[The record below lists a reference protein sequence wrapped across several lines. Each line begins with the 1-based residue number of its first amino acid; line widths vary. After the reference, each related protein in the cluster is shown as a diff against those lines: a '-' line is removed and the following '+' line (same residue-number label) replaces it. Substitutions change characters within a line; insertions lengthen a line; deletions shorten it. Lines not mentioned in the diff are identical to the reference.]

1 MTKLELSLLVH
12 TTELNGVLFMENN
25 KFTWTDFYTEFAD
38 KLLPFKN
45 NRGELLKII
54 KAKYDDLNMRYPFI
68 DETEPVDDICPF
80 TVFGCFNKGITD
92 ENRIAIMS
100 TIGKKIGVSADPPK
114 VFLGIPVLNN
124 MRAWFFAYKADR
136 KPEDINNLWSLFESA
151 MTFADN
157 PSPIARSS
165 FIRDYD
171 KVIKQIG
178 IKWNVTMGIYWIRPF
193 SFLNLDE
200 VNRNYLLDSTNP
212 LSADLKIISNLK
224 QLPMAETYLGLIDV
238 CMNYFK
244 KPDGLLKS
252 FPELSYNA
260 WLSKPS
266 DSEEKKV
273 STASVLKWFGPIID
287 ALRKHGGS
295 GTPEQVREQIIA
307 DLNLPAEIVN
317 ETRGKLGL
325 KKFDNEV
332 AFARN
337 YLAYEGYIDKSI
349 KGLWKLTEKGLAA
362 KIDMET
368 ASDIFIKWQEIL
380 RERKEKEGETTT
392 GERIQDEIRFWI
404 FSPGEKSSKW
414 DEFYSKGI
422 MGIGWDEMGDL
433 KQYPS
438 KDAMKTKMKEL
449 YGQDFTY
456 VNAAHATWQF
466 ANELNPGDIV
476 YAKKGMYKLI
486 GRGVVESDYIFDD
499 TRDEYKHIHK
509 IKWTDNGEW
518 DHPGQAVLKVLTD
531 ITAYTDYLEKL
542 EALFIEYAGEEIHGI
557 KEITYPEYTD
567 ADFLGEVFLDAERY
581 ELLINLLKR
590 KKNIIMQGAPGVG
603 KTYAARRLA
612 YSIMGSRDSSRVMI
626 VQFHQSYSYE
636 DFIMGY
642 RPTKDGFEL
651 TPGPFYEFCKKAQ
664 DDNERDYFFI
674 IDEINRGNL
683 SKIFGELLML
693 IENDKRGEKLRLLY
707 SNEQFAVPKNVHII
721 GMMNT
726 ADRSLAIIDYALRRR
741 FAFFDLEPAFDSEGF
756 KAMMTESDHPKYYAL
771 VEKIMVLNEFIS
783 NDETLGE
790 GFRIGH
796 SYLCLKDDVSDE
808 LLRAVIEYEIL
819 PLLNEYWF
827 DERSKLEQWTK
838 KLYGVLND

>member
-1 MTKLELSLLVH
+1 
-12 TTELNGVLFMENN
+12 MEIN
-25 KFTWTDFYTEFAD
+25 KFKWAGFYSEFAD
-38 KLLPFKN
+38 KLLLFKN
-45 NRGELLKII
+45 NRGELLSIL
-54 KAKYDDLNMRYPFI
+54 KAEYDALNMRYPFI
-68 DETEPVDDICPF
+68 DENEPVDDICPF

-92 ENRIAIMS
+92 DNRIALMS
-100 TIGKKIGVSADPPK
+100 AIGEKIGVNAETPK
-114 VFLGIPVLNN
+114 EFSGIPVLNN
-124 MRAWFFAYKADR
+124 MRAWFFAYKTDR
-136 KPEDINNLWSLFESA
+136 KPDDINNLWSLFESA
-151 MTFADN
+151 MSFADN

-171 KVIKQIG
+171 RVIKQIG
-178 IKWNVTMGIYWIRPF
+178 IKWNVTMGLYWIRPY

-200 VNRNYLLDSTNP
+200 VNRNYLLDIDNP
-212 LSADLKIISNLK
+212 LYADVSNISNLK
-224 QLPMAETYLGLIDV
+224 QLPSAESYLELIDV
-238 CMNYFK
+238 CADYFG
-244 KPDGLLKS
+244 KPNAQFKS
-252 FPELSYNA
+252 FPNLSYQA

-266 DSEEKKV
+266 EGQGKKI
-273 STASVLKWFGPIID
+273 STANFLRWFSPIIN
-287 ALRKHGGS
+287 ALRSLGGA
-295 GTPEQVREQIIA
+295 GTPEQVRKQIIT
-307 DLNLPAEIVN
+307 DLQLPDEIVD

-332 AFARN
+332 AFARA
-337 YLAYEGYIDKSI
+337 YLAYEGFLDKST
-349 KGLWKLTEKGLAA
+349 KGVWKLTEKGFAA
-362 KIDMET
+362 QIDSEM

-380 RERKEKEGETTT
+380 KDRKEKEEATIT
-392 GERIQDEIRFWI
+392 GESSQEEIRHWI
-404 FSPGEKSSKW
+404 YSPGEKSIKW
-414 DEFYSKGI
+414 DEFYSNGV
-422 MGIGWDEMGDL
+422 MGMRWDEMGDL

-438 KDAMKTKMKEL
+438 KDAMKVKMKEL
-449 YGQDFTY
+449 YGQEYTY
-456 VNAAHATWQF
+456 LHAAHATWQF
-466 ANELNPGDIV
+466 VHELRPGDIV
-476 YAKKGMYKLI
+476 YAKKGKFKII
-486 GRGVVESDYIFDD
+486 GRGVVESEYYFDD
-499 TRDEYKHIHK
+499 TRDEYKHLHK
-509 IKWTDNGEW
+509 IRWTHNGEW
-518 DHPGQAVLKVLTD
+518 DHPGQTALKTLTD
-531 ITAYTDYLEKL
+531 ITTYTEYVKKL
-542 EALFIEYAGEEIHGI
+542 EAFFVEDIEEDIQVNREII
-557 KEITYPEYTD
+557 YPEYTD
-567 ADFLGEVFLDAERY
+567 IDFLGEVFLDADRY
-581 ELLINLLKR
+581 EVLINLLKR
-590 KKNIIMQGAPGVG
+590 KKNVILQGAPGVG

-612 YSIMGSRDSSRVMI
+612 YSIMGIRDSSRVMI

-756 KAMMTESDHPKYYAL
+756 KAMMTESAHPKYYAL
-771 VEKIMVLNEFIS
+771 VEKIMALNEFIS
-783 NDETLGE
+783 SDETLGE

-827 DERSKLEQWTK
+827 DERSIVEQWTK
-838 KLYGVLND
+838 KLYGALND

>member
-1 MTKLELSLLVH
+1 
-12 TTELNGVLFMENN
+12 VLFMESE
-25 KFTWTDFYTEFAD
+25 KFTWISFYIEFAD

-45 NRGELLKII
+45 NRGELLSIL
-54 KAKYDDLNMRYPFI
+54 KAEYDALNMRYPFTDNEVPI
-68 DETEPVDDICPF
+68 DDICPF

-92 ENRIAIMS
+92 DNRITLMGV
-100 TIGKKIGVSADPPK
+100 IGEKIGVSSKIPK
-114 VFLGIPVLNN
+114 EFSGIPVLNN
-124 MRAWFFAYKADR
+124 LKSWFFAYKAER
-136 KPEDINNLWSLFESA
+136 KPEDINNLWSLFESSLA
-151 MTFADN
+151 FADN

-171 KVIKQIG
+171 RVIKQIG
-178 IKWNVTMGIYWIRPF
+178 IKWNVTMGLYWIRPY

-200 VNRNYLLDSTNP
+200 VNRNYLLEIDNT
-212 LSADLKIISNLK
+212 LSAAIKNISNLK
-224 QLPMAETYLGLIDV
+224 QLPSAESYLKLIDL
-238 CMNYFK
+238 CADYFG
-244 KPDGLLKS
+244 KPDSQYKS
-252 FPELSYNA
+252 FPDLSYQA

-266 DSEEKKV
+266 GSQGKKI
-273 STASVLKWFGPIID
+273 SSANFLRWFAPILE
-287 ALRKHGGS
+287 ALRGLGGE
-295 GTPEQVREQIIA
+295 GTPEQVRKQIVS
-307 DLNLPAEIVN
+307 DLELPEEIVN

-332 AFARN
+332 AFARA
-337 YLAYEGYIDKSI
+337 YLVYEGLIDKST
-349 KGLWKLTEKGLAA
+349 KGVWRLTEKGFTAQ
-362 KIDMET
+362 IDSKT

-380 RERKEKEGETTT
+380 KERKEKGEITIT
-392 GERIQDEIRFWI
+392 GGSNQDETRYWI

-414 DEFYSKGI
+414 EEFYAKRI

-433 KQYPS
+433 RQYPS

-449 YGQDFTY
+449 YGQDYTY
-456 VNAAHATWQF
+456 MNAAHATWQF

-531 ITAYTDYLEKL
+531 ITAYTDYLKKL
-542 EALFIEYAGEEIHGI
+542 ETLFVEDSGEDIYDI
-557 KEITYPEYTD
+557 REITYPEYTD

-581 ELLINLLKR
+581 EVLVNLLKR
-590 KKNIIMQGAPGVG
+590 KKNIILQGAPGVG

-642 RPTKDGFEL
+642 RPSKDGFEL

-693 IENDKRGEKLRLLY
+693 IENDKRSEKLRLLY

-756 KAMMTESDHPKYYAL
+756 KAMMTESDHPKYDAL
-771 VEKIMVLNEFIS
+771 VEQIKLLNEFIS
-783 NDETLGE
+783 NDETLGD

-808 LLRAVIEYEIL
+808 LLRAVVEYEIL

-827 DERSKLEQWTK
+827 DERSKVEQWIK

>member
-1 MTKLELSLLVH
+1 
-12 TTELNGVLFMENN
+12 MEAD
-25 KFTWTDFYTEFAD
+25 KFTWTIYYAEFAD

-45 NRGELLKII
+45 NRGELLRML
-54 KAKYDDLNMRYPFI
+54 KAEYEALHMRYPLI
-68 DETEPVDDICPF
+68 DENEPVDDICPF

-92 ENRIAIMS
+92 DNRIALMS
-100 TIGKKIGVSADPPK
+100 AIGVKIGVNAETPK
-114 VFLGIPVLNN
+114 EFSGIPVLNN

-136 KPEDINNLWSLFESA
+136 KPDDINNLWSLFESA
-151 MTFADN
+151 MSFADN

-178 IKWNVTMGIYWIRPF
+178 IKWNVTMGLYWIRPY

-200 VNRNYLLDSTNP
+200 VNRTYLLDSTNP
-212 LSADLKIISNLK
+212 LSADLKSISNLK
-224 QLPMAETYLGLIDV
+224 QLPLAETYLGLIDV

-244 KPDGLLKS
+244 KPDGLFKS

-266 DSEEKKV
+266 TSEDRKI
-273 STASVLKWFGPIID
+273 STANFLRWFVPIVD
-287 ALRKHGGS
+287 ALRELGGE
-295 GTPEQVREQIIA
+295 GTPEQVRNHIIEA
-307 DLNLPAEIVN
+307 LKLPDELIS
-317 ETRGKLGL
+317 ETRGKSGV

-337 YLAYEGYIDKSI
+337 YLAYEGYIDKSVR
-349 KGLWKLTEKGLAA
+349 GVWKLSEKGFTAP
-362 KIDMET
+362 IDDEI
-368 ASDIFIKWQEIL
+368 ASDIFYKWMEIHKER
-380 RERKEKEGETTT
+380 RERGEGSAP
-392 GERIQDEIRFWI
+392 DEINQEETHYWI
-404 FSPGEKSSKW
+404 FSPGEKSNKW
-414 DEFYSKGI
+414 EEFYSKGI
-422 MGIGWDEMGDL
+422 MGIGRDDMGDL

-438 KDAMKTKMKEL
+438 KDAMKARMKEL
-449 YGQDFTY
+449 YGQEYTY
-456 VNAAHATWQF
+456 LHAAHATWQF
-466 ANELNPGDIV
+466 ANELKPGDVV
-476 YAKKGMYKLI
+476 YAKKGKHKVI
-486 GRGVVESDYIFDD
+486 GRGIVESVYHFDD
-499 TRDEYKHIHK
+499 SRDAYKHIRR
-509 IKWTDNGEW
+509 IEWTHNGEW
-518 DHPGQAVLKVLTD
+518 DHPGQPALKTLTD
-531 ITAYTDYLEKL
+531 VTPYTDYVKKL
-542 EALFIEYAGEEIHGI
+542 EALFIEDIEEDI
-557 KEITYPEYTD
+557 KPNREIVYTEYTD
-567 ADFLGEVFLDAERY
+567 AEFLGEVFLDAERY
-581 ELLINLLKR
+581 EVLVNLLKR
-590 KKNIIMQGAPGVG
+590 KKNIIIQGAPGVG

-612 YSIMGSRDSSRVMI
+612 YSIMGSRDSSRVMM

-664 DDNERDYFFI
+664 DDNEREYFFI

-693 IENDKRGEKLRLLY
+693 IENDKRGDKLRLLY

-756 KAMMTESDHPKYYAL
+756 KAMMTESDYPKFYAL
-771 VEKIMVLNEFIS
+771 VELIKALNEYIS
-783 NDETLGE
+783 SDETLGD

-796 SYLCLKDDVSDE
+796 SYLCLEDDVSDE
-808 LLRAVIEYEIL
+808 LLLAVIEYELL
-819 PLLNEYWF
+819 PLLSEYWF
-827 DERSKLEQWTK
+827 DERSKIELWTK